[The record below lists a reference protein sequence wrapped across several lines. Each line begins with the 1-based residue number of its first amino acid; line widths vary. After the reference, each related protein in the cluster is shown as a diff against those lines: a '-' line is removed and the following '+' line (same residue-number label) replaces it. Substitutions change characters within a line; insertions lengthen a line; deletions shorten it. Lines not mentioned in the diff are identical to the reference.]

1 MSKILVTG
9 ACGLV
14 GTGLVAALRARG
26 HEVSG
31 LDLRAESGE
40 RGDTRR
46 PADVARAVAGADGVV
61 HLAAVSRVVWGERDP
76 DRCWATNVTGT
87 RNVLEAC
94 AAAPSGPWVLFASSR
109 EVYGQPA
116 ALPATEDA
124 PLAPVNIY
132 GRSKVAGEEL
142 MAAYR
147 VRGVRTAVV
156 RLANV
161 YGSTADHA
169 DRVVPAFAR
178 AAGAGLELRVDGPE
192 NTFDFTHLDDAVEGL
207 GRLVALLDAGAD
219 GLPPIHLLPGRP
231 VTLGELARL
240 AVGLAGTRAPLR
252 FAPPRNYDVS
262 RFYGDPSRSARLLGG
277 WVAEVPLRVGVARLI
292 EEFRGLEVAS

>member
-9 ACGLV
+9 SRGLV
-14 GTGLVAALRARG
+14 GKGLVAALRARG

-31 LDLRAESGE
+31 LDLRGAGAE
-40 RGDTRR
+40 RGDTRCR
-46 PADVARAVAGADGVV
+46 GHVAAAVAHVDGVV

-76 DRCWATNVTGT
+76 GECWATNVTGT
-87 RNVLEAC
+87 QNLLEAC
-94 AAAPSGPWVLFASSR
+94 VAASASPWVLFASSR

-116 ALPATEDA
+116 VLPATEDA

-147 VRGVRTAVV
+147 GRGVRTAIV

-161 YGSTADHA
+161 YGSTADHP

-178 AAGAGLELRVDGPE
+178 AASAGQELRVDGPDH
-192 NTFDFTHLDDAVEGL
+192 TFDFTHLDDAIDGL
-207 GRLVALLDAGAD
+207 GRLVALLDAGAAD
-219 GLPPIHLLPGRP
+219 LPPIHLLPGSP

-252 FAPPRNYDVS
+252 LAPPRTYDVS
-262 RFYGDPSRSARLLGG
+262 RFYGDPGRAARLLGG
-277 WVAEVPLRVGVARLI
+277 WVAEVPLRAGVQRLI
-292 EEFRGLEVAS
+292 EEFRSLEVAS